1 MRRREAEK
9 AKLDE
14 QSLSKIM
21 NEVSHFV
28 DRSAP
33 INQIEISIFESQED
47 ERLVLPEE
55 IFVPPSAQLP
65 KINVSP
71 SVIKFEDSPYQRK
84 IRRI

>member
-33 INQIEISIFESQED
+33 IN
-47 ERLVLPEE
+47 
-55 IFVPPSAQLP
+55 
-65 KINVSP
+65 
-71 SVIKFEDSPYQRK
+71 
-84 IRRI
+84 